1 MMFPSL
7 VQIFSGLDFAFL
19 LLRGREFD
27 LIKSKVNFSSL
38 GLWHVLFFSTF
49 ISILAKLTI
58 LKIAFINPLPSRL
71 IIATIPLMIIELCLF
86 TMFVFYIIKFLNKG
100 NYFFNFIISFLWLV
114 SLQSLLVFLI
124 SLLLWFFPSIAL
136 IVGIIGAVISIQI
149 LIVQFKLGRQ
159 LLNVGVMMAGGI
171 VLGNVIIGI
180 LVGLLDQFAFSLV
193 SG

>member
-1 MMFPSL
+1 MFPSL
-7 VQIFSGLDFAFL
+7 LQISSGLNFAFL
-19 LLRGREFD
+19 LLRGKEFD
-27 LIKSKVNFSSL
+27 LIKSKIIVSPL
-38 GLWHVLFFSTF
+38 GLWHVIFFATI

-86 TMFVFYIIKFLNKG
+86 TMFVFYLTKLLNKE

-124 SLLLWFFPSIAL
+124 SLLLWFFPSVAL
-136 IVGIIGAVISIQI
+136 LVGIIGAVISIQI
-149 LIVQFKLGRQ
+149 LVVQFKLGRQ
-159 LLNVGVMMAGGI
+159 LLNVGAMIAGCI
-171 VLGNVIIGI
+171 VLGNVIVGI
-180 LVGLLDQFAFSLV
+180 LVGVLDQVAYSLV